1 MEVRL
6 DFKVR
11 DARETLKILQRI
23 PGGEDQRFQRQL
35 RDALTSAL
43 AKHDAEAKVRKRE
56 KEQRE
61 KFEKEQQE
69 AEAQC
74 AKQGHMEPIYQGNGV
89 RLLDCQTI
97 PGTALTIPM
106 CPRCRE
112 SLVQLKD
119 GTWMNWLKWTET
131 KPLME
136 LTPEFLPAPDKQHGG
151 ETHDTLEDK
160 DSDLE
165 R

>member
-11 DARETLKILQRI
+11 DARETLGVLQRI
-23 PGGEDQRFQRQL
+23 PSGEEQRFQRQL
-35 RDALTSAL
+35 RDALTDAL
-43 AKHDAEAKVRKRE
+43 AKHDAEAKAKKRE
-56 KEQRE
+56 KEQR
-61 KFEKEQQE
+61 KKLEKEQQE
-69 AEAQC
+69 AEVQC
-74 AKQGHMEPIYQGNGV
+74 AKQGHMKPIYQGNGV

-97 PGTALTIPM
+97 PGTSLPIPM

-112 SLVQLKD
+112 SLVHLKE

-136 LTPEFLPAPDKQHGG
+136 LTPEFLPAPDKQCGG
-151 ETHDTLEDK
+151 ETDATLENK
-160 DSDLE
+160 DSNLE